1 MAYLIPFIL
10 NLWIWSIPLGFP
22 LGLITFLI
30 LLTTFNF
37 LRRSKPKY
45 WLSHKTEAFSEKWAP
60 VRPPLGVE
68 LKVTDWVNK

>member
-10 NLWIWSIPLGFP
+10 NVWIWFIPLGFP

-30 LLTTFNF
+30 LLTAFNF

-45 WLSHKTEAFSEKWAP
+45 WLSHKTEALTEKWASI
-60 VRPPLGVE
+60 RAPLGGE
-68 LKVTDWVNK
+68 LEAKDWVDK